1 RMRRKGWSAGTKSS
15 NLRIVNKPSV
25 NVSAPRIAKSFVGL
39 QRQRARSTEGG
50 RLSEVFQQP
59 ANRRFPGSGMRATT
73 LHDFEIA
80 VKTSF

>member
-59 ANRRFPGSGMRATT
+59 AR
-73 LHDFEIA
+73 
-80 VKTSF
+80 